1 MRDTLLSINQLYQVL
16 KEIELKRSMD
26 RDEIITWRYQ
36 QENALMILIDLVDNM
51 SIYIYIFISQ

>member
-51 SIYIYIFISQ
+51 SVYI